1 MNSSYAP
8 QDLRTEDPRRVASIE
23 DARSAVATAVRR
35 RLGDDC
41 LDILM
46 ALGVED
52 AA

>member
-1 MNSSYAP
+1 MITSYAP
-8 QDLRTEDPRRVASIE
+8 QDLRTEDPRRTASI
-23 DARSAVATAVRR
+23 DDGRNTVAAGVRR

-46 ALGVED
+46 ALGIEN